1 MASGFSEN
9 DGVAI
14 DALAPGTT
22 VVVTT
27 RNSQY
32 RLLILVEP
40 SMVMVQGGAMFPEAA
55 IVRLDGAAAAGSPL
69 KPGWILVGFQMQM
82 WRGPLGIRSSRV
94 CSVSVENPTARFAAP
109 ASSRTATLTQVDSPR
124 RAGT

>member
-1 MASGFSEN
+1 MHQHSAGSVGSWTASGLSES

-40 SMVMVQGGAMFPEAA
+40 SMVMVQGGAMFPEAT
-55 IVRLDGAAAAGSPL
+55 IVRLDGAAAGGSPL
-69 KPGWILVGFQMQM
+69 KPGWILVGFQMRL
-82 WRGPLGIRSSRV
+82 WRGPLEIRSSKVR
-94 CSVSVENPTARFAAP
+94 SVSVENPTARFA
-109 ASSRTATLTQVDSPR
+109 SPSV
-124 RAGT
+124 